1 MDIPQWEL
9 KSIDILLIELPFF
22 IYGGV
27 AIYLFFFLFLFLP
40 LFFLVD
46 PRNQIASHSA
56 TCLKKRCQP
65 GGRRGCGGAA
75 RV

>member
-27 AIYLFFFLFLFLP
+27 AIYLFFSFFFFFLFFSLLT
-40 LFFLVD
+40 
-46 PRNQIASHSA
+46 RA
-56 TCLKKRCQP
+56 TK
-65 GGRRGCGGAA
+65 
-75 RV
+75 